1 MKKHVWQ
8 NTSEFSKLLSPY
20 SFTSM
25 LTNLPRSLLTFKYNY
40 IFQGIDLCR
49 DWFHKKFDSKVCV
62 NNLLGTKI
70 HIRYKKEKKKGQ
82 AGSTKHKIDSL
93 VPHWPPNVFDLL
105 QRLYSSVA
113 FYVGKCCYIRKSLVW
128 MIKICLFQPSYHCC
142 LTLLLGCKPWWT
154 THCRE
159 EYRSLETETLT
170 YE

>member
-25 LTNLPRSLLTFKYNY
+25 LTNLSRSLLTFKYNY

-70 HIRYKKEKKKGQ
+70 HIRYKKEKKKRP
-82 AGSTKHKIDSL
+82 SREHKTQ
-93 VPHWPPNVFDLL
+93 N
-105 QRLYSSVA
+105 
-113 FYVGKCCYIRKSLVW
+113 
-128 MIKICLFQPSYHCC
+128 
-142 LTLLLGCKPWWT
+142 
-154 THCRE
+154 
-159 EYRSLETETLT
+159 
-170 YE
+170 

>member
-70 HIRYKKEKKKGQ
+70 HIRYKKEKKKKAKQGAQ
-82 AGSTKHKIDSL
+82 NTKLIHWSL
-93 VPHWPPNVFDLL
+93 TDLQTFLTSYRDYTLQLPFTLANV
-105 QRLYSSVA
+105 A
-113 FYVGKCCYIRKSLVW
+113 
-128 MIKICLFQPSYHCC
+128 
-142 LTLLLGCKPWWT
+142 T
-154 THCRE
+154 
-159 EYRSLETETLT
+159 
-170 YE
+170 